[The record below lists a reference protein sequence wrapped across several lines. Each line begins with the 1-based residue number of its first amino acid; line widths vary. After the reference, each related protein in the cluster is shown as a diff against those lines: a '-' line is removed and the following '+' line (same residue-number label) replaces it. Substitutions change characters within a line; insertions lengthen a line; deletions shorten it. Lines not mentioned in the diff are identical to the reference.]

1 VASLNTHDM
10 PTFRAFCEGL
20 DIQDRFELGLIPKRK
35 LPTEIAGRKKLV
47 SALKSFLKR
56 EGYLHDARAET
67 RPLFE
72 ATLRW
77 MAASQAEF
85 VLVNLEDLW
94 LEELPQ
100 NVPGTSRQRP
110 NWRRRMRMSIED
122 MFRLPEAER
131 IFAELSR
138 IRKSGVPRTKRK
150 QTV

>member
-1 VASLNTHDM
+1 M
-10 PTFRAFCEGL
+10 PTFKAFCEGL
-20 DIQDRFELGLIPKRK
+20 DIQDRFELGLIPRRE
-35 LPTEIAGRKKLV
+35 LAREVAGRKKLI
-47 SALKSFLKR
+47 SALTSFLKR
-56 EGYLHDARAET
+56 EGYLRDSGKGM

-100 NVPGTSRQRP
+100 NVPGTCHERP
-110 NWRRRMRMSIED
+110 NWRRRMRMSID
-122 MFRLPEAER
+122 DAFSLPEAEK
-131 IFAELSR
+131 IFVELSR
-138 IRKSGVPRTKRK
+138 LRKSGASRGKRK